1 MVEKTDTL
9 TKARSVLERTLINI
23 ARDLAEM
30 EQDASAHT
38 VEEMAVSSRPYKTAL
53 KRFTGRG
60 LPPTDMSRAISG
72 IGRAPLARNCAVVLS
87 SDASMAPAPCWRSA
101 GRLAAVTRPP

>member
-38 VEEMAVSSRPYKTAL
+38 VEEMASQIAAIQNGIEALDRARTAAD
-53 KRFTGRG
+53 RYEPGYFR
-60 LPPTDMSRAISG
+60 DR
-72 IGRAPLARNCAVVLS
+72 
-87 SDASMAPAPCWRSA
+87 
-101 GRLAAVTRPP
+101 

>member
-9 TKARSVLERTLINI
+9 TKARSVLERTMINI

-38 VEEMAVSSRPYKTAL
+38 VEEMASQIAAIQNGIEALDRARTAAD
-53 KRFTGRG
+53 RYEPGYFR
-60 LPPTDMSRAISG
+60 DR
-72 IGRAPLARNCAVVLS
+72 
-87 SDASMAPAPCWRSA
+87 
-101 GRLAAVTRPP
+101 

>member
-38 VEEMAVSSRPYKTAL
+38 VEEMASQIVAIQKGIEALDRARTAAD
-53 KRFTGRG
+53 RYEPGYFR
-60 LPPTDMSRAISG
+60 DR
-72 IGRAPLARNCAVVLS
+72 
-87 SDASMAPAPCWRSA
+87 
-101 GRLAAVTRPP
+101 